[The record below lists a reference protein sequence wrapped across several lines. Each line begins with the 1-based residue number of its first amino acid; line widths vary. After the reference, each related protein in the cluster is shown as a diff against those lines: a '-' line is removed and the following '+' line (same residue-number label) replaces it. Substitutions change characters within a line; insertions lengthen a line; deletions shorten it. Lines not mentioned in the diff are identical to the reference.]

1 MIDHIGFSVSDFER
15 AKEFYVR
22 ALAPLDYSVVME
34 VTEEQSGYS
43 PAAGFGADGK
53 PDFWIGGEGALNK
66 PVHIA
71 IVAKDRSA
79 VDAFYQAA
87 IAAGGRDNG
96 HPGFARTITR
106 TTTAP
111 LFSIPTATTS
121 KPSAT
126 RPSEVAYLN
135 AGSTKIAI
143 FANSPPA

>member
-1 MIDHIGFSVSDFER
+1 MIDHISFQVSDFER

-96 HPGFARTITR
+96 PPGLRAHYHPNYYGAFVLDPDGHNIEAVCH
-106 TTTAP
+106 A
-111 LFSIPTATTS
+111 
-121 KPSAT
+121 
-126 RPSEVAYLN
+126 SE
-135 AGSTKIAI
+135 
-143 FANSPPA
+143 